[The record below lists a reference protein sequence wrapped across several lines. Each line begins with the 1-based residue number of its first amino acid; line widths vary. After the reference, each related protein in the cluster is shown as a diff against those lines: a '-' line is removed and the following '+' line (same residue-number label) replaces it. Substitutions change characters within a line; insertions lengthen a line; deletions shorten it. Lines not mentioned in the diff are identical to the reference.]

1 MIIEKIDLFDYF
13 HVARND
19 AIEGTLTCYRHSQ
32 YPEISGKTRHPG
44 MLILPGG
51 GYSFVSER
59 EGDSVAVEYF
69 AAGFDCFVLKY
80 DVAPRCSYPVQL
92 QEAAM
97 AMMYIRKNAE
107 AFDILPDK
115 IAAIGFS
122 AGGHLL
128 GCISILWDDP
138 AVKYLFGEEC
148 ELVRPDASIYS
159 YAVISS
165 DPKVGHSGSFQN
177 FCGTKVLPNDYSLE
191 KKVRPSCKPAF
202 IWANTLDNAVPVEG
216 SIRLYQA
223 FVSAGVPAEMH
234 LFRGGWHGL
243 TVCNEET
250 DHTRPLDPA
259 LPYSRPWLKLS
270 QNFLAALGFARY

>member
-1 MIIEKIDLFDYF
+1 MILEEIDLYEYF
-13 HVARND
+13 CAERQGAPKGKLV
-19 AIEGTLTCYRHSQ
+19 CYRHGQ
-32 YPEISGKTRHPG
+32 IAEMNKRMRRPAI
-44 MLILPGG
+44 LVLPGG
-51 GYSFVSER
+51 GYEFVSQREAEPVAIEYYR
-59 EGDSVAVEYF
+59 EG
-69 AAGFDCFVLKY
+69 FDAFVLDY
-80 DVAPRCSYPVQL
+80 DVAPDAHYPCQIK
-92 QEAAM
+92 EAAM

-148 ELVRPDASIYS
+148 ELVSPDASIYS